1 MVVKSFEEERG
12 GKEKKTNNQS
22 ESTQKFLLKAI
33 PEAQGSS
40 RGDILKTR
48 NVISAKAKTFS
59 MSQSNQDSHTYT
71 PKLWAWDD
79 KNHGPRWK

>member
-1 MVVKSFEEERG
+1 MVKGFEEERG

-22 ESTQKFLLKAI
+22 ESTQKFLLKAV

-59 MSQSNQDSHTYT
+59 MSQSKTVILQSFEPEMIKIMVPVESRSY
-71 PKLWAWDD
+71 
-79 KNHGPRWK
+79 